1 MALFQKAPSS
11 PEEVAE
17 NAPLAIPP
25 SEVAEMNE
33 EEWYAKAYR
42 GENSPQLTI
51 RAVAMGSLLGFILSF
66 TNLYIGLKTG
76 WHLGVALTAC
86 ILSYAFWNILMKA
99 GMAKTPM
106 TILENNCMQ
115 STASAAGYST
125 GGTFVS
131 ALAAL
136 LMLSVAKETPNGEHL
151 PVWVYL
157 VWTFFLAMLGVVLA
171 IPMKRN
177 MINQERLKF
186 PSGTAAAVTLQS
198 LYSEGAAAIKK
209 ARLLMQ
215 AALWSGVLKVL
226 ISLNMIRAV
235 SIDEETGEI
244 TRGWTSLFPENF
256 HIFDRLG
263 LAAPGVVRSKE
274 THEVLRAANPSDWTM
289 VWANDP
295 VMIAAGMLVGLRIAV
310 WMLIGALFLIYG
322 LGDIAA
328 ENFWLSP
335 IGEGF
340 QAIADAAALPTA
352 DSEQLGAMLTQLA
365 VDFPAA
371 TSTID
376 GIRTSTNLDPV
387 AVQEQC
393 GAFALSEFKSAA
405 THPGKAWKEIGI
417 WFGVP
422 IMVASGLLAFAFQ
435 WRTIGRAFSGMFASR
450 KSHGAGS
457 VTGTGEVPTSW
468 FVSGLVLAGAG
479 VIAIANYQFD
489 IPIVYGIVAVALTFV
504 LALVACRATGES
516 DITPT
521 GAMGKIMQLTFGV
534 LMPQSTTANL
544 MSAGITAGAAS
555 SSADLLNDLKS
566 GYLLGANP
574 KRQFVAQFMGI
585 FAGTCATVLGFMIL
599 VPDVWALMPKE
610 MADGT
615 LVQPEFAAP
624 AAQSW
629 MAVAE
634 VFKLGL
640 ENMHPM
646 HRSAIQVGLG
656 LGVIF
661 LLLET
666 FLPKAK
672 KWLPSAT
679 GFGLGLILPFE
690 YPLSMFVGA
699 LIAHFWMKR
708 NKKNYD
714 DYMIPMSAG
723 IIAGVSIIGVIVAIL
738 NIKVFG

>member
-1 MALFQKAPSS
+1 MDEQ
-11 PEEVAE
+11 
-17 NAPLAIPP
+17 
-25 SEVAEMNE
+25 
-33 EEWYAKAYR
+33 EWYAKAYQ
-42 GENSPQLTI
+42 GEDAPQLTI
-51 RAVAMGSLLGFILSF
+51 RAVAMGSVLGFFLSF

-99 GMAKTPM
+99 GAARTPM

-136 LMLSVAKETPNGEHL
+136 LMLSTTADNPDGSHL
-151 PVWVYL
+151 PIWVYL

-177 MINQERLKF
+177 MINRERLKF

-198 LYSEGAAAIKK
+198 LYSEGEAAIKK
-209 ARLLMQ
+209 ARVLMH
-215 AALWSGVLKVL
+215 AALWSGALKIL
-226 ISLNMIRAV
+226 ISLKMIKVAV
-235 SIDEETGEI
+235 IDPSIEGVGRTF
-244 TRGWTSLFPENF
+244 TSLFPESLPL
-256 HIFDRLG
+256 FDAFG
-263 LAAPGVVRSKE
+263 MNAPGVLRNKD
-274 THEVLRAANPSDWTM
+274 THEVLRTTTPSDWNI
-289 VWANDP
+289 VWSNDP
-295 VMIAAGMLVGLRIAV
+295 VMIAAGMLVGLRVAV
-310 WMLIGALFLIYG
+310 WMLIGGLFLVYG
-322 LGDIAA
+322 LGDMASEAFWMSPVGESYDAISNAA
-328 ENFWLSP
+328 
-335 IGEGF
+335 G
-340 QAIADAAALPTA
+340 AAGATA
-352 DSEQLGAMLTQLA
+352 TELDGMMTA
-365 VDFPAA
+365 VVKEYPAVE
-371 TSTID
+371 STIA
-376 GIRTSTNLDPV
+376 GVRESSGMEPAI
-387 AVQEQC
+387 VQEQ
-393 GAFALSEFKSAA
+393 FKDLAIHEYKAAA
-405 THPGKAWKEIGI
+405 THPGKAWKEIGL

-435 WRTIGRAFSGMFASR
+435 WRTIARAFSGMFAGKKEKGEGGFEATAEVPS
-450 KSHGAGS
+450 SWFA
-457 VTGTGEVPTSW
+457 TGT
-468 FVSGLVLAGAG
+468 LVAGAG
-479 VIAIANYQFD
+479 VVGIANYQFD
-489 IPIVYGIVAVALTFV
+489 IPILYGAVAVALTFV

-574 KRQFVAQFMGI
+574 KRQFVAQFIGI

-599 VPDVWALMPKE
+599 VPDVWALMPQE

-615 LVQPEFAAP
+615 LIQPEFAAP

-629 MAVAE
+629 KAIAE

-646 HRSAIQVGLG
+646 HRTAIYFGLG
-656 LGVIF
+656 AGTIF

-699 LIAHFWMKR
+699 VIAHIWLKR
-708 NKKNYD
+708 NKKNFD
-714 DYMIPMSAG
+714 DYMIPVSAG
-723 IIAGVSIIGVIVAIL
+723 VIAGVSIIGVLVAVANVAL
-738 NIKVFG
+738 FSNGGGH